1 MFFSA
6 TDLSQ
11 LVPEALLNSTQQW
24 LDSGA
29 NLTTE
34 ARRGGEL
41 ITAIVTP
48 PDETTLR
55 LYIRLSRVNQ
65 QLRIEGECPC
75 DEEGL
80 CIHILGALL
89 HVLQSRESPTDTHI
103 PPRECTLSRAP
114 TPSRQCLI
122 YLCNI
127 EQGQLCVETWVA
139 RRLPESGYELTR
151 RFEPGRTQTAHPPR
165 FLEPADLEILQ
176 DLAQQPKDPRTQ
188 RPTLT
193 SHSPVSFLK
202 HLIATHRCH
211 FQSADTSALH
221 WGEAEAMLF
230 EWYCDPFGRQGLQ
243 WHPPTSSLHLMAL
256 EAPVYLDP
264 DHNTCGLLECVM
276 SGADLWQTLNHPPL
290 GPEPL
295 NAWLADIHHRYPA
308 VDLPA
313 PRNFIARV
321 MDPVAPTPC
330 LCFTSVQQSAENVH
344 SGRYEIILHFDYAGI
359 PLTPTSPDS
368 WLQDDELVTVQRDHP
383 AESATLATLSEL
395 GLEVVA
401 HREDGT
407 CLIPTPVF
415 PQTEEQA
422 WVAFQ
427 QRSLV
432 TFREAGWRVRFD
444 NFPLRTIEPD
454 QLNVQLQGLDS
465 QDWLSLSMDITLQGH
480 RTSLLPL
487 VFRLIET
494 PAEERAVWTEHPEQE
509 VLIPMRDDQGED
521 FLLRLRGERACQI
534 VALLTEI
541 CRRSSPLDQKILPIG
556 RGDLARLAVLDA
568 DDSDQSLVLAWD
580 DERERQLV
588 ETLRKQDHFP
598 TCTPPETLQA
608 SLRPYQQE
616 GLNWLQFLTNFH
628 LAGILAD
635 DMGLGKTIQT
645 LAHML
650 SEKQAGR
657 LDLPSLIVMP
667 TSLIFNWRD
676 EAARFA
682 PSLSLLVLQGA
693 ERKRRFAD
701 LCKYDLVITTYT
713 QLIRDFD
720 SMQPQRYHLL
730 ILDEAQTIKNP
741 KSQAAQ
747 CVRQLMARHRL
758 CLTGTPLENHL
769 GELWSLFDFLM
780 PGLLG
785 GQRQFRREFRVPIE
799 QEDDQQARER
809 LRRRIRP
816 FLLRR
821 TKQQVAQELPEKI
834 EIVHRVQMQEA
845 QRESYE
851 MVRLAQHQRVR
862 ELLQREG
869 LARNTIMVF
878 DALLKL
884 RQVCCDPRLLNSDQ
898 PLSAADSA
906 KLAHLMG
913 LLPEMIDEGRRILL
927 FSQFTSMLTLI
938 EEALLAAKIP
948 YVTLTGT
955 TRDREKPV
963 RRFQDGEVPLFL
975 ISLKAGGVGLN
986 LTAADTVIHYDPW
999 WNPAAERQATDRSH
1013 RIGQQHQVFVY
1024 KLICSASVE
1033 EKILAMQQHKQSLA
1047 DGIYENVESLSSLLT
1062 EIEIESLFSAD

>member
-1 MFFSA
+1 M
-6 TDLSQ
+6 
-11 LVPEALLNSTQQW
+11 LNTTRQW
-24 LDSGA
+24 LDAGVSI
-29 NLTTE
+29 TTE
-34 ARRGGEL
+34 VRRGGEL

-48 PDETTLR
+48 PGEATLR
-55 LYIRLSRVNQ
+55 PYIRLSRVNQ
-65 QLRIEGECPC
+65 QLKVEGECAC

-80 CIHILGALL
+80 CIHILAALL
-89 HVLQSRESPTDTHI
+89 DVLQSRETPADTDT
-103 PPRECTLSRAP
+103 PPRGRSLSRTSA
-114 TPSRQCLI
+114 SSSQCLI
-122 YLCNI
+122 YLCSI
-127 EQGQLCVETWVA
+127 DQGQLWVETWVA
-139 RRLPESGYELTR
+139 RRLPESGYELTG
-151 RFEPGRTQTAHPPR
+151 RFEPGRVQTTLPPR
-165 FLEPADLEILQ
+165 FLEPTDLEILQ
-176 DLAQQPKDPRTQ
+176 DLAQQPKDPRSQ
-188 RPTLT
+188 QPTLT
-193 SHSPVSFLK
+193 SHSPVSFLEC
-202 HLIATHRCH
+202 LIATHRCH
-211 FQSADTSALH
+211 FQSTDSSALH
-221 WGEAEAMLF
+221 WGETKDMRF
-230 EWYCDPFGRQGLQ
+230 EWHCDPYGRQGLK
-243 WHPPTSSLHLMAL
+243 WCPPSPSLQLMAL
-256 EAPVYLDP
+256 AAPCYLDP
-264 DHNTCGLLECVM
+264 EHNTCGLLESAM
-276 SGADLWQTLNHPPL
+276 NGADLWQALNNPPFEA
-290 GPEPL
+290 EPL
-295 NAWLADIHHRYPA
+295 DAWLSDIHQRYPG
-308 VDLPA
+308 VNLPA
-313 PRNFIARV
+313 PRNFATRILDR
-321 MDPVAPTPC
+321 VAPTPC
-330 LCFTSVQQSAENVH
+330 LHFTPAGQSVTTTH
-344 SGRYEIILHFDYAGI
+344 SGRYELILHFDYAGI
-359 PLTPTSPDS
+359 PLAPGSPDT
-368 WLQDDELVTVQRDHP
+368 WLRDDELVTVQRDHP
-383 AESATLATLSEL
+383 VESDTLATLLEL
-395 GLEVVA
+395 GLEVVSQG
-401 HREDGT
+401 EDGT

-422 WVAFQ
+422 WIAFQ
-427 QRSLV
+427 RRSQGIFL
-432 TFREAGWRVRFD
+432 EAGWRVRFD

-454 QLNVQLQGLDS
+454 QLNVQLRGLDS
-465 QDWLSLSMDITLQGH
+465 RDWLSLSMDITLQGH
-480 RTSLLPL
+480 RMALLPL
-487 VFRLIET
+487 VFSLIET

-521 FLLRLRGERACQI
+521 FLLRLSGERACQI

-541 CRRSSPLDQKILPIG
+541 CRRSPPLDQKILHIG

-568 DDSDQSLVLAWD
+568 DDSDESLVLAWD

-598 TCTPPETLQA
+598 TCAPPATLQA

-616 GLNWLQFLTNFH
+616 GLNWLQFLSKFH

-645 LAHML
+645 LAHL
-650 SEKQAGR
+650 LLEKQSGR

-667 TSLIFNWRD
+667 TSLLFNWRD
-676 EAARFA
+676 EVARFA
-682 PSLSLLVLQGA
+682 PSLKLLALQGA

-713 QLIRDFD
+713 QLIRDFE
-720 SMQPQRYHLL
+720 SMKQQRYHLL

-785 GQRQFRREFRVPIE
+785 KQRQFRREFRVPIE
-799 QEDDQQARER
+799 QEDDQPARER

-821 TKQQVAQELPEKI
+821 TKQQVARELPEKI
-834 EIVHRVQMQEA
+834 EIVHRVQMQGA
-845 QRESYE
+845 QRERYE

-862 ELLQREG
+862 EVLQREG

-884 RQVCCDPRLLNSDQ
+884 RQVCCDPRLIHSDQ

-906 KLAHLMG
+906 KLAHLMD

-927 FSQFTSMLTLI
+927 FSQFTTMLALI
-938 EEALLAAKIP
+938 EKALVAAKIP

-1013 RIGQQHQVFVY
+1013 RIGQQRQVFVY
-1024 KLICSASVE
+1024 KLICSATVE

-1047 DGIYENVESLSSLLT
+1047 DGIYGNVESLSSLLT
-1062 EIEIESLFSAD
+1062 EVEIESLFSAD